1 MFDSQDF
8 YKKRLSVHI
17 KETSRYLKYIFN
29 GHIAVAMLFFISAL
43 AYYYQQWLV
52 GLPEDFPTAGIMGAA
67 LGLLVSYS
75 PVRTLLKEPDLV
87 FLIAAE
93 TKMHAYFRNALLY
106 SFVIQLY
113 LVLLVAAAFG
123 PLYFASFPDR
133 SGQMYL
139 LSIAIVLVFKAGNLI
154 ANWWM
159 LRVREPVTR
168 RLDLAV
174 RTLLNVVVFYF
185 IISGNMLMAG
195 ITSVMFALL
204 FLYVLN
210 VSRKQ
215 AGIVWDL
222 LVEKDQNR
230 MQTFYRIANM
240 FADVPHLKNRVKKR
254 QWLVSLVS
262 NLSVNKKNTFDYLY
276 RITFIRSGDYLGM
289 YIRLIVIGGLFIY
302 YIPNVWMKIIFA
314 VLFLYLSCFQMM
326 TIYQHHRTNIW
337 LDIYPVETKP
347 KQQAVMK
354 LLYQLSIGQAVIFS
368 LVFLFTQAYI
378 GFAITLL
385 GGILFNF
392 LFINGYVKA
401 KLV

>member
-1 MFDSQDF
+1 MFDSHDF

-52 GLPEDFPTAGIMGAA
+52 GLPEDFPTAGIMGVA

-93 TKMHAYFRNALLY
+93 TKMHAYFRNALIY

-139 LSIAIVLVFKAGNLI
+139 LSIAILLVFKVGNLI

-159 LRVREPVTR
+159 LKVREPGTR

-174 RTLLNVVVFYF
+174 RTVLNVVVFYF

-337 LDIYPVETKP
+337 LDIYPVEAKP